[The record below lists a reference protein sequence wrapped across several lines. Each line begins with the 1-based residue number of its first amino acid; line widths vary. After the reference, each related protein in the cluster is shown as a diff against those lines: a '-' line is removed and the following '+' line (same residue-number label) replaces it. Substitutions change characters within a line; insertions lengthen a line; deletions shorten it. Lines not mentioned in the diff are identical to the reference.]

1 MNQEYLERYRRDGVA
16 VIRNVFDD
24 GDVSVLKSAFQ
35 AVQADGMQL
44 RASYRHQNVLFRLS
58 QDANLGKTLRLVQWP
73 SYFSDVLNRYR
84 LDRRMLDIVEP
95 LIGGDVKQIINQM
108 HWKPP
113 GAAQSSFG
121 FHQDIWFRRPR
132 EAYRNP
138 ATAFVQSGIAVDPQ
152 SAANGAMT
160 FCPGSHLLGELS
172 IDDHGRVMDR
182 DMSPADLKQFGLSEA
197 DTITLDM
204 NPGDV
209 AIWNLYTVHGSGI
222 NGSTGDRRF
231 YLNGYV
237 AAADCDRG
245 EWAFENGQP
254 CALGDPTLV
263 HYEDLY
269 DRPDPH
275 YIDDR

>member
-1 MNQEYLERYRRDGVA
+1 MERYRRDGVA
-16 VIRNVFDD
+16 VIRDVFDEN
-24 GDVSVLKSAFQ
+24 DVSALKSAFDAIQ
-35 AVQADGMQL
+35 AQGMQL

-58 QDANLGKTLRLVQWP
+58 QDDHLGKTLRLVQWP
-73 SYFSDVLNRYR
+73 SYFNDVLNRYR
-84 LDRRMLDIVEP
+84 TDRRMLDIVEP

-113 GAAQSSFG
+113 GAAHSSFG

-132 EAYRNP
+132 RAYRNS

-160 FCPGSHLLGELS
+160 FCPGSHRLGELS

-182 DMSPADLKQFGLSEA
+182 QMTPQDLRQLGLSPD
-197 DTITLDM
+197 DTLTLDM

-209 AIWNLYTVHGSGI
+209 AIWSLFTVHGSGV
-222 NGSTGDRRF
+222 NTSALDRRF

-245 EWAFENGQP
+245 EWTFRDGTP
-254 CALGDPTLV
+254 CNLGDPALV

>member
-16 VIRNVFDD
+16 VIRNVFGDD
-24 GDVSVLKSAFQ
+24 DVSALKTAFE
-35 AVQADGMQL
+35 AVQAEGMRL

-73 SYFSDVLNRYR
+73 SYFNDVLNRCR

-95 LIGGDVKQIINQM
+95 LIGDDVKQVINQM

-121 FHQDIWFRRPR
+121 YHQDIWFRRPR
-132 EAYRNP
+132 HAYRNP
-138 ATAFVQSGIAVDPQ
+138 ASAFVQSGIAIDPQ

-182 DMSPADLKQFGLSEA
+182 DMKTADLAQFGLSEEA
-197 DTITLDM
+197 TITLDM

-209 AIWNLYTVHGSGI
+209 AIWSLYTVHGSGI
-222 NGSTGDRRF
+222 NRSTGDRRF

-237 AAADCDRG
+237 SAADCDRG
-245 EWAFENGQP
+245 EWTFREGKP
-254 CALGDPTLV
+254 STLGDPALV
-263 HYEDLY
+263 HYDDLY
-269 DRPDPH
+269 RHPDPH
-275 YIDDR
+275 YIDEH